1 MISYERRVDIT
12 QLKTAE
18 KRTRQRAQHEQNPC
32 CGQEHGNYMGL
43 KDDQGV
49 GIERRQGNTVCGWR
63 MDRDFG
69 LERCGKPLNILND
82 MM

>member
-1 MISYERRVDIT
+1 
-12 QLKTAE
+12 
-18 KRTRQRAQHEQNPC
+18 
-32 CGQEHGNYMGL
+32 MGL

-49 GIERRQGNTVCGWR
+49 GIERRQRNMVCGWR

-69 LERCGKPLNILND
+69 LESSGKPLNVSND